1 MWVKKFNWNNY
12 QLIISAILLFI
23 RDVSNC
29 DDNAREYHL
38 KKKTHQAIKQT
49 NNRKQDKTNNN
60 NKIPFLLSYF

>member
-12 QLIISAILLFI
+12 QIISAILLFI

-38 KKKTHQAIKQT
+38 KKKTNQAIKQQT
-49 NNRKQDKTNNN
+49 TENKTKQTITIK
-60 NKIPFLLSYF
+60 FHFF